1 MKKRFLLIMI
11 TAMMTLG
18 STMTVCAAPK
28 TMPDGGTFDAEYY
41 AKKYPDVV
49 AALGTDENA
58 LYMHYNTFG
67 KQEGR
72 MPYGDLDESFFV
84 PEDKYY
90 LRAGWVQ
97 VGYGYTDGEY
107 MDPALGFVRGDY
119 TSTKLYQD
127 LKADFLAKVNENGV
141 GKPLSS
147 VDSDITFVYTEE
159 ARQIVDN
166 LAVDL
171 RKLGIVDSCYFFNFD
186 YQCVKIGDGCN
197 PSRER
202 RNGRT
207 AYLCYYANNNS
218 VSEWT
223 IAEHPELIPYL

>member
-1 MKKRFLLIMI
+1 MKKRFLLIML

-28 TMPDGGTFDAEYY
+28 TMPDGGTFDEEYY

-97 VGYGYTDGEY
+97 VGYDYTDGEY

-127 LKADFLAKVNENGV
+127 LKADFLCLGDQVET
-141 GKPLSS
+141 
-147 VDSDITFVYTEE
+147 SDPEQFRLMSRSFADLFPELE
-159 ARQIVDN
+159 LQI
-166 LAVDL
+166 
-171 RKLGIVDSCYFFNFD
+171 
-186 YQCVKIGDGCN
+186 
-197 PSRER
+197 
-202 RNGRT
+202 
-207 AYLCYYANNNS
+207 S
-218 VSEWT
+218 VSGRLT
-223 IAEHPELIPYL
+223 HTNDVRDV